1 MYRKIF
7 ALAMASSLACGA
19 FAQEASAD
27 TAVAKQKGI
36 NHWSLGVKGGVN
48 YMKNAPYADLDRT
61 LSGAINGQFGVFTE
75 ATFNPRWGL
84 GLGYTFAMSNQGGE
98 AGYPSWDGKKH
109 EISLFSSFNL
119 SNIVSPYR
127 RAGLQKLNVFI
138 NPGILCA
145 IGTWENAEN
154 LIQYYETEDTKVTMG
169 LSTKGAIEYNVSN
182 YVAVGLEGGL
192 AWYAREYC
200 PMLRRSYGADANL
213 TVRYKF
219 GGERNVRNIAWV
231 DYAPKCEVPDLT
243 PILEEQKR
251 QCEELTS
258 KLEEQIVNQNVAI
271 NKLQQQIKFTQDS
284 LDRHIRATR
293 EAVKY
298 VPTKEEDEIIKTAF
312 AQLEFESSK
321 AIIKQASYSS
331 LDGLAMLLK
340 SHPEWSVILKGYTD
354 NSGNAAKNL
363 QLSKDRAASVK
374 NYLINKGVSAA
385 NIQSQGYGSANPIAS
400 NSTLDGRAKNRRVE
414 IELFSK

>member
-48 YMKNAPYADLDRT
+48 YMKNAPLADSERT
-61 LSGAINGQFGVFTE
+61 LGGSINGQFGVFTE

-84 GLGYTFAMSNQGGE
+84 GLEYVFAMNNQGGE
-98 AGYPSWDGKKH
+98 PGFVSFDGKKH
-109 EISLFSSFNL
+109 NITLFSSINL

-127 RAGLQKLNVFI
+127 RAGLQKLNVYF
-138 NPGILCA
+138 NPGVMCA
-145 IGTWENAEN
+145 IGTWENVEN
-154 LIQYYETEDTKVTMG
+154 IYVPYDSPSATWG
-169 LSTKGAIEYNVSN
+169 LSGKGAIEYNVSN
-182 YVAVGLEGGL
+182 YVAVGLEGGVL
-192 AWYAREYC
+192 WHAREYS
-200 PMLRRSYGADANL
+200 PLHDASYMADANL